1 MKFVYLLLVL
11 PLFFGDMLCAQI
23 PADSLPVQ
31 KQDSITKKRIA
42 DFKRRNA
49 ELKRKIAAIQKR
61 NADSLVAIAMMDS
74 VSERPVSDS
83 GWRPSVDQPFIEQ
96 LIKQIY
102 QQHPYFGFDSP
113 PIRITSDKKEY
124 QGKETLFY
132 SLMSLLLLFALFR
145 ETFSKYVDD
154 LYRVFF
160 RTTLKQRQ
168 ISELLIQTP
177 LPSLLLNLFFF
188 IIGGLYIAFFLHYI
202 NRAPIESFWLLAL
215 YCAIGL
221 AAMYTVKFF
230 SLKITGWV
238 FNLKE
243 ATDSYVF
250 IVFVINKIIGIY
262 LLPFLVL
269 LAFTQG
275 NLSKIAFTISWLGVA
290 GLMAYRFILT
300 YITVRNQIK
309 VNSFHFFVYMLAFE
323 VVPLL
328 LIYKLLLVF
337 F

>member
-1 MKFVYLLLVL
+1 
-11 PLFFGDMLCAQI
+11 MLIAQI
-23 PADSLPVQ
+23 PADSLPVLQ
-31 KQDSITKKRIA
+31 QDSIVKKRNA
-42 DFKRRNA
+42 DIQRKNAEQKRRNA
-49 ELKRKIAAIQKR
+49 AIKKR
-61 NADSLVAIAMMDS
+61 NADSLLAIAMIDS

-83 GWRPSVDQPFIEQ
+83 GWRPSGDQPFTDQ
-96 LIKQIY
+96 LIKQVY

-113 PIRITSDKKEY
+113 AIRVTSDKKEY
-124 QGKETLFY
+124 QGKEILFY
-132 SLMSLLLLFALFR
+132 PLMSLLLLFALFR
-145 ETFSKYVDD
+145 QTFSKYVDD
-154 LYRVFF
+154 LYRLFF

-188 IIGGLYIAFFLHYI
+188 VIGGLYITLFLHYV
-202 NRAPIESFWLLAL
+202 NRAPIENFWLLVL
-215 YCAIGL
+215 YCTLGL

-238 FNLKE
+238 FNMKE

-262 LLPFLVL
+262 LLPFVIL

-275 NLSKIAFTISWLGVA
+275 PLSSIAFTISWLGVA
-290 GLMAYRFILT
+290 GLLAYRFILT
-300 YITVRNQIK
+300 YLTVRNQIK
-309 VNSFHFFVYMLAFE
+309 VNPFHFFVYLLAFE

>member
-1 MKFVYLLLVL
+1 MLLVFL
-11 PLFFGDMLCAQI
+11 LFFGDKLYAQI

-31 KQDSITKKRIA
+31 QQDSITKKRIA
-42 DFKRRNA
+42 DIKRRNA
-49 ELKRKIAAIQKR
+49 ELRNAEQKRKIAAIQKR
-61 NADSLVAIAMMDS
+61 NADSLMTIAMMDS

-83 GWRPSVDQPFIEQ
+83 GWRPSEDQPFIEQ
-96 LIKQIY
+96 LIKQVY
-102 QQHPYFGFDSP
+102 QQHPYFGFNSP
-113 PIRITSDKKEY
+113 PIRINSDKKEY
-124 QGKETLFY
+124 EGKESLFY
-132 SLMSLLLLFALFR
+132 PLMSLLLLFALFR

-154 LYRVFF
+154 LYRLFF
-160 RTTLKQRQ
+160 RTTIKQRQ
-168 ISELLIQTP
+168 IKDQLVQTP

-188 IIGGLYIAFFLHYI
+188 IIAGLYITLFLNYI
-202 NRAPIESFWLLAL
+202 HRAPIENFWLLVF
-215 YCAIGL
+215 YCMLGL
-221 AAMYTVKFF
+221 AAMYSVKYF
-230 SLKITGWV
+230 SLKITGWI
-238 FNLKE
+238 FNMKE

-250 IVFVINKIIGIY
+250 IVFVVNKIIGIY

-275 NLSKIAFTISWLGVA
+275 NLNKIAFTISWLGVA
-290 GLMAYRFILT
+290 GLLAYRFILT

-309 VNSFHFFVYMLAFE
+309 VNPFHFFVYLLAFE